1 VFIRSTPSKLILSAL
16 FILAMGACGGVGG
29 CGACS
34 AMQPLPGGKL
44 PADQTVEGGAQISVT
59 PQGFGKLTSIL
70 PSLVNQQFTTG
81 FCIPEGSVGTPSGGI
96 LATGANYCDGHPS
109 TSCPLGCLVNVAL
122 NPSGLTT
129 SVTNQQTL
137 NLKLSTKL
145 STSVH
150 LDGQA
155 LGIGFACTLA
165 ASSNDLT
172 ADLDIALD
180 TDPTTGEL
188 TVHLSNINS
197 FKLNLD
203 FNGCGLVST
212 VAGFASDILD
222 SFIGQLITG
231 LLTPT
236 VDNLIQGFL
245 PRPLGLVGMMDVGN
259 LLAGLSPNTKALMEA
274 RVTPGGYVHLNA
286 NGMSLGVITGINAD
300 RDPSTRT
307 PGLTSEP
314 ALCVPPLPAPKLGAA
329 PTSLPPT
336 PRGTFRLDAA
346 NAFNGAPDPA
356 SDVAVGISETTL
368 DLAGHHLVTSG
379 ALCLGVGTSF
389 VKQLSVGTISL
400 LVPSLGDLTSYRG
413 NDPLLLVTRPQ
424 RALDFTIGDNT
435 TASPALTIGIDHM
448 EVDFYAFLYERYVRA
463 FTLDLTMNVGV
474 NLEFEQTAG
483 QPAKIKPTLV
493 GISANQVKITVLNSE
508 FVKESPADLE
518 AVLPSVFSLVTPL
531 LGNLPEIT
539 VPPFAGFQ
547 LDNLSIQHVTTS
559 QDDFLA
565 INASLGASTL
575 MRQIAGRD
583 PLMSSAVTAMD
594 VAIPAPQP
602 PSTARARL
610 AGVMTPTPDRI
621 RGALRHEADGAL
633 PRVTFDVDAHDAAG
647 QPIEWSYQL
656 DGGMWRPW
664 RGGSP
669 LVIEDQA
676 FAWQGKYTIGLKS
689 RVAGDY
695 HTVSEPIDF
704 PVIIDSVSPKISTDK
719 AAWNGDTYE
728 IPAFDIVSGQ
738 ALQYAFGKPGSPS
751 PQSAWSSGGTPG
763 GTIELTRDA
772 ADAYQGYDGQVA
784 VFVKDE
790 AGNTS
795 IALVAP
801 LHGQAV
807 DAGCACSTH
816 GTPSAG
822 SLLLLVVVVG
832 LIFRPRRPRRNRGS
846 SGTTIPGRVH
856 SLSLRRFGLPTRR
869 RRPLHRALVTGAL
882 WAGGSVA
889 MSLQPG
895 CSCGSK
901 PQAQSCESVN
911 DCALPCPLGELPF
924 CSDNTC
930 TCLND
935 VPPGRIGPY
944 SDVAVG
950 PDGTIW
956 VSAYAQTHGDL
967 VVAKATGGPIP
978 GEAWEWVDGVPEG
991 PVTIPNAKI
1000 RGGIEDAGPDVG
1012 MYTIIAVGPD
1022 GAPMVSYF
1030 DRETGSLKFAQKI
1043 NGTWQTHIVDMG
1055 TDTMASGKLGT
1066 NGALVGMYT
1075 SLTVRSDDGRPGIAY
1090 LAHVNDAKGARAE
1103 VRFVS
1108 AQAPHP
1114 GSAGDWQM
1122 WVVDTAPL
1130 PPDDPANPGIYPL
1143 PEGLG
1148 LFIDSARMPNQAP
1161 VVAYYD
1167 RGSGDLK
1174 LAKFSAQAGQFA
1186 TAKVLDGSSGVDAGW
1201 TPSVAVDTKGV
1212 VHVAYVDATANDLK
1226 YVTDATGA
1234 LPQVIDDG
1242 YRVDGQTVDGLPKP
1256 ALHFVGD
1263 DASIVLPPSGG
1274 PFVAY
1279 QDATT
1284 QELLLA
1290 QQQANGTWTHTSIAG
1305 ATMPWPGGYG
1315 FFAATAVGKNQLVM
1329 STWVIN
1335 LPVGGDGPDS
1345 NWVEVFSRPLT
1356 P

>member
-1 VFIRSTPSKLILSAL
+1 MLIRSTRCNLILSAL
-16 FILAMGACGGVGG
+16 FVLAMGACGGAGG

-34 AMQPLPGGKL
+34 TVQPLPGGKL
-44 PADQTVEGGAQISVT
+44 PSDQTVEGGAQIRVT

-81 FCIPEGSVGTPSGGI
+81 FCIPEGSVGTPSGGF
-96 LATGANYCDGHPS
+96 LATGANYCDGHPNM
-109 TSCPLGCLVNVAL
+109 TTCPLGCLVHVAL
-122 NPSGLTT
+122 NPGGLTT

-145 STSVH
+145 STSIH

-155 LGIGFACTLA
+155 IGIGFACTLGVT
-165 ASSNDLT
+165 SNDLS
-172 ADLDIALD
+172 ADLDIALG
-180 TDPTTGEL
+180 TDPATGEL
-188 TVHLSNINS
+188 TVHLANINS
-197 FKLNLD
+197 FNLGLD
-203 FNGCGLVST
+203 FNGCGPIST

-222 SFIGQLITG
+222 SFIGELIAG
-231 LLTPT
+231 FLTPT

-245 PRPLGLVGMMDVGN
+245 PKPLGLVGMMDVGN
-259 LLAGLSPNTKALMEA
+259 LLAGLSTNTQALMEA

-286 NGMSLGVITGINAD
+286 NGLSLGVITGVNAD
-300 RDPSTRT
+300 SDPSTRT

-314 ALCVPPLPAPKLGAA
+314 ARCVPPLPAPNLGAA
-329 PTSLPPT
+329 PASLPT
-336 PRGTFRLDAA
+336 TTRSTFRLDAA

-356 SDVAVGISETTL
+356 TDVALGISETTL

-389 VKQLSVGTISL
+389 VKQLNVGTISL
-400 LVPSLGDLTSYRG
+400 LVSSLGSLTSDRG

-424 RALDFTIGDNT
+424 RALDFTIGNNT

-493 GISANQVKITVLNSE
+493 GISPNQVKITVLNSD
-508 FVKESPADLE
+508 FVKETPADLE

-539 VPPFAGFQ
+539 VPAFAGFQ
-547 LDNLSIQHVTTS
+547 LENLSIQHVTTS

-565 INASLGASTL
+565 IYASLGASTL
-575 MRQIAGRD
+575 MRQIASRD
-583 PLMSSAVTAMD
+583 SLMSSAVTAMD
-594 VAIPAPQP
+594 AAIPAPQP
-602 PSTARARL
+602 PSTVRARL
-610 AGVMTPTPDRI
+610 VGVTTPTPDRI

-633 PRVTFDVDAHDAAG
+633 PRVTFDVDAYDAAG
-647 QPIEWSYQL
+647 KPLEYSYQL
-656 DGGMWRPW
+656 DDGMWRPW

-695 HTVSEPIDF
+695 HTVSEPIQI
-704 PVIIDSVSPKISTDK
+704 PVIIDSVSPQIFTDK

-728 IPAFDIVSGQ
+728 IPAFDIVSEH
-738 ALQYAFGKPGSPS
+738 ALQYAFGKPGSPA
-751 PQSAWSSGGTPG
+751 PESAWSAYSSG

-772 ADAYQGYDGQVA
+772 ASAYQGDGGQVA

-801 LHGQAV
+801 FHGQPAG
-807 DAGCACSTH
+807 AGCACSTH
-816 GTPSAG
+816 GAPSAG
-822 SLLLLVVVVG
+822 TLMLVVAVGG
-832 LIFRPRRPRRNRGS
+832 LIFRPRRRRSPGRTVTGRS
-846 SGTTIPGRVH
+846 SGRPFGRGLH
-856 SLSLRRFGLPTRR
+856 TSRRRQLRR
-869 RRPLHRALVTGAL
+869 AIVTGTL

-901 PQAQSCESVN
+901 PQSQSCESVS
-911 DCALPCPLGELPF
+911 DCRLPCPQGQLPF
-924 CSDNTC
+924 CSDNAC
-930 TCLND
+930 VCSD
-935 VPPGRIGPY
+935 DIPPGRIGPY
-944 SDVAVG
+944 SDVAVA

-956 VSAYAQTHGDL
+956 VSAYAQSHGDL
-967 VVAKATGGPIP
+967 VVAQATGGPIP
-978 GEAWEWVDGVPEG
+978 DEAWEWVDGVPAG
-991 PVTIPNAKI
+991 PVVVPNAKI
-1000 RGGIEDAGPDVG
+1000 RGGIGDDGPDVG
-1012 MYTIIAVGPD
+1012 MYTSIAVGPD

-1030 DRETGSLKFAQKI
+1030 DRDTASLKFAQKI

-1055 TDTMASGKLGT
+1055 TDNMASGKLGT
-1066 NGALVGMYT
+1066 NGTLTGMYT
-1075 SLTVRSDDGRPGIAY
+1075 SLTLRSDDGRPGIAY
-1090 LAHVNDAKGARAE
+1090 LAHVKDANGARAE

-1108 AQAPHP
+1108 AQTPHP

-1130 PPDDPANPGIYPL
+1130 PPDDPANPGLFPL

-1174 LAKFSAQAGQFA
+1174 LAKFNALAGQFA
-1186 TAKVLDGSSGVDAGW
+1186 SAKVLDGSNGVDAGW
-1201 TPSVAVDTKGV
+1201 SPSVAVDTNGV
-1212 VHVAYVDATANDLK
+1212 VYVAYVDATANDLK
-1226 YVTDATGA
+1226 YVSDITNAV
-1234 LPQVIDDG
+1234 PQVIDDG

-1256 ALHFVGD
+1256 VLHFVGS
-1263 DASIVLPPSGG
+1263 DAALVLPPTGG
-1274 PFVAY
+1274 PFIAY

-1329 STWVIN
+1329 STWVVN
-1335 LPVGGDGPDS
+1335 LPAGNADSPDS

-1356 P
+1356 TQ